1 MTGDITFTVMGDAP
15 YYWWEEQRY
24 DHLVEALNA
33 DSLDWVIHL
42 GDLFWVPCS
51 DAKMRERLEVLQRIR
66 HPVVFTPGDNEWTDC
81 WGRREGRFAPLDRL
95 AKLREIY
102 YPEPGRTL
110 GGRPM
115 TVISQASDSSW
126 SEFVENVRWARGGIV
141 FATFHLVGSRNA
153 TEAFPG
159 RTEADDRA
167 ALRRT
172 EAAATWLRAT
182 FDEARESSANGVFL
196 ALHAAFF
203 DPPHEYVQP
212 APRDPEASGED
223 DSDSEGDEY
232 RRAYEPFLGAL
243 TEEVASFDGPVVLA
257 HGDDHE
263 FVVDSPL
270 TDPATGRPF
279 ENFTRL
285 EVMGSPDVGWVRVV
299 VDTAGPSFSY
309 APRRIPGWKIW

>member
-115 TVISQASDSSW
+115 TVMSQASDSSW

-159 RTEADDRA
+159 RTAADDRA
-167 ALRRT
+167 GARRT
-172 EAAATWLRAT
+172 AAAAAWLRAT
-182 FDEARESSANGVFL
+182 FDEARESGAKGVFL

-203 DPPHEYVQP
+203 DRPDEQARP
-212 APRDPEASGED
+212 APGGPEAASGGG
-223 DSDSEGDEY
+223 SDPEGDEY

-243 TEEVASFDGPVVLA
+243 AEEVAAFDGPVVLA

-270 TDPATGRPF
+270 TDPATGRPI

-285 EVMGSPDVGWVRVV
+285 EVMGSPDVGWVHVA
-299 VDTAGPSFSY
+299 VDTAGPAFRY